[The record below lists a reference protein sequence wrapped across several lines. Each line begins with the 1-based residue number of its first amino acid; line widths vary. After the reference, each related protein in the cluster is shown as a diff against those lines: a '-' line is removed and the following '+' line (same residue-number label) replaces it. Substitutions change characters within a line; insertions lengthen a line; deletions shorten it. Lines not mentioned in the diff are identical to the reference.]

1 MYCPVFRNHN
11 SVPHL
16 LAKLCY
22 IVSIS
27 NRQIFSTSF
36 LTCASGC
43 IRLCLLLSLVAQ
55 ENTAVQAPSCW
66 RGCFLSNL
74 RRARNSWGIDADKG
88 AAEKIGE
95 GSLLLLGGFS
105 SLYLSQPQQ
114 LVGSPSSSSS
124 YSSSSSSC
132 SGELST
138 HGRAHIC
145 PHNSQ

>member
-1 MYCPVFRNHN
+1 MQQLINVLSCFSK
-11 SVPHL
+11 SVWQNCASLYP
-16 LAKLCY
+16 
-22 IVSIS
+22 S

-43 IRLCLLLSLVAQ
+43 ILLSMVAQ
-55 ENTAVQAPSCW
+55 ENTVVQAPSCW

-95 GSLLLLGGFS
+95 GSLFLLGGFS

-114 LVGSPSSSSS
+114 LVGSKGSPSSSSA
-124 YSSSSSSC
+124 YSCSASSSC

>member
-1 MYCPVFRNHN
+1 MQQLIYVLSCFSK
-11 SVPHL
+11 SVWQNCASLYP
-16 LAKLCY
+16 
-22 IVSIS
+22 S

-55 ENTAVQAPSCW
+55 ENTVVQAPSCW

-95 GSLLLLGGFS
+95 GSVLLLGRLLIFISESTSTACGKPIFIIIILLFIVIMLWRAEHTWS
-105 SLYLSQPQQ
+105 RAYLSP
-114 LVGSPSSSSS
+114 
-124 YSSSSSSC
+124 
-132 SGELST
+132 
-138 HGRAHIC
+138 
-145 PHNSQ
+145 